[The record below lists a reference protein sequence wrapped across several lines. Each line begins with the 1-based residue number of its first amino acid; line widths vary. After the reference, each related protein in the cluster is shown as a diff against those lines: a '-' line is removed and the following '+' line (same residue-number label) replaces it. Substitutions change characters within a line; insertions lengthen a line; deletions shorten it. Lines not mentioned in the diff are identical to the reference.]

1 MRDGID
7 RLPTN
12 PLQEC
17 EHGDLEGA
25 GGRQAASQE
34 EPDPGKHGQPA
45 SCSKNEIPLNQL
57 ASNEGKVISSILP

>member
-1 MRDGID
+1 MRSGID

-25 GGRQAASQE
+25 GGRQAAPQE
-34 EPDPGKHGQPA
+34 ELDPGKHGQPA
-45 SCSKNEIPLNQL
+45 SCSENKIPFNQI
-57 ASNEGKVISSILP
+57 APKEGKVNSSVLP